1 MRCCNEPRLCAWR
14 AAAALIVS
22 DARISFRIEHVGEK
36 VDQQENHGQEQDAAL
51 DRRQIALLNR
61 QQHVASHAGPGKYRL
76 GENTSGEIIANVE
89 SEHGD
94 NRKQRVPSVSAG
106 STRNAIPPYPD
117 GGSHC
122 SATANNRIRSKP
134 TQ

>member
-94 NRKQRVPSVSAG
+94 NRKQRVPKRMAADDAAFGKTFRPRRRTKSAG
-106 STRNAIPPYPD
+106 ST
-117 GGSHC
+117 S
-122 SATANNRIRSKP
+122 SM
-134 TQ
+134 

>member
-1 MRCCNEPRLCAWR
+1 MRCWNEPRLCAGR
-14 AAAALIVS
+14 EAAALIVS

-36 VDQQENHGQEQDAAL
+36 VDQHENHGQEQNAAL

-61 QQHVASHAGPGKYRL
+61 QQHVSSHAGRTKSAGS
-76 GENTSGEIIANVE
+76 TSSIAPRVMRARNAIE
-89 SEHGD
+89 
-94 NRKQRVPSVSAG
+94 RVPSVSAG

-122 SATANNRIRSKP
+122 NATANSRIRSKP